1 MNRVLSYLLIRTP
14 EGRMGGES
22 TAPPGDVSA
31 KRIVISL
38 VGIVLG
44 ISVSFFVTGL
54 RPAPKL
60 SPSTVHEAKQG
71 QAAQQNGG
79 AQDATSASDASQPR
93 VDFDFS
99 WRRFGVVGLI
109 SLVICGISY
118 QGLYYSLRLYQ
129 NEPALLILFVSF
141 QYGYF
146 WQSAIK
152 GGAVAVAGS

>member
-1 MNRVLSYLLIRTP
+1 MKRFLSYLLIRTP
-14 EGRMGGES
+14 EPRMGGEG
-22 TAPPGDVSA
+22 TPVPGEVSA
-31 KRIVISL
+31 KRIGISL

-54 RPAPKL
+54 RPAPKP
-60 SPSTVHEAKQG
+60 SPITVHEAKQG
-71 QAAQQNGG
+71 KAAEQNGV
-79 AQDATSASDASQPR
+79 AQGSTSVGDNSQPR

-99 WRRFGVVGLI
+99 WKRFGVIGLI

-152 GGAVAVAGS
+152 GGAIAVAGS

>member
-1 MNRVLSYLLIRTP
+1 
-14 EGRMGGES
+14 MGGENLAKAGEVS
-22 TAPPGDVSA
+22 T

-54 RPAPKL
+54 KPAPKP
-60 SPSTVHEAKQG
+60 SPSSVHETKQG
-71 QAAQQNGG
+71 LTGEQNGG
-79 AQDATSASDASQPR
+79 AKGSASAGDNTQPM

-99 WRRFGVVGLI
+99 WKRFGVIGLI

-118 QGLYYSLRLYQ
+118 QGLYYSLRLFN
-129 NEPALLILFVSF
+129 NEPAFLILFVSF

-152 GGAVAVAGS
+152 GGSIAVSGS

>member
-1 MNRVLSYLLIRTP
+1 
-14 EGRMGGES
+14 MGGET
-22 TAPPGDVSA
+22 TAAPGEVSG

-54 RPAPKL
+54 RPAPKP
-60 SPSTVHEAKQG
+60 SPSTIHETKQG
-71 QAAQQNGG
+71 QAGEQNGG
-79 AQDATSASDASQPR
+79 AQGSMSAGDVTQPR

-99 WRRFGVVGLI
+99 WRRFGVIGLI